1 MGKPTLV
8 TVEAEL
14 RAPGV
19 IVQVGSYDW
28 DRPLEV
34 MEHNTVPSITLLLS
48 PPHEF
53 SEACFSH
60 ERGAGR
66 FADVGEVIFAP
77 ADLYLHA
84 RASGGPIRLVRCFF
98 ERHYLDDTSGQDWRW
113 EDRGLRAC
121 VNIRNTRL
129 KETLARLGQEALD
142 PGLACGKL
150 TEGLGMLM
158 AVELGRHFHAI
169 EENARS
175 PSQKLTSWQMNRI
188 TQYLEN
194 LSNYLPDVTDI
205 AELCGISTR
214 HLRRL
219 FKETT
224 DQTIYQYAR
233 DVWAARAKTMLSD
246 TRVPVKEIASRLGF
260 SDASSFSMAFRR
272 ATGEPPK
279 VFRQQFRKPQ
289 VH

>member
-8 TVEAEL
+8 TVEAEI

-19 IVQVGSYDW
+19 IAQVGSYEW

-34 MEHNTVPSITLLLS
+34 MERNTVPSLTLLLS
-48 PPHEF
+48 PPHSF

-60 ERGAGR
+60 ERGAGT
-66 FADVGEVIFAP
+66 FADVGDVIFAP
-77 ADLYLHA
+77 ADFHLHA

-98 ERHYLDDTSGQDWRW
+98 ERQYLNDLSVLDWRW
-113 EDRGLRAC
+113 DERSLQAC
-121 VNIRNTRL
+121 VNIRNTRI
-129 KETLARLGQEALD
+129 KEMLARAGQEALE
-142 PGLACGKL
+142 PGLACAKL

-169 EENARS
+169 EENTRPS
-175 PSQKLTSWQMNRI
+175 SQKLTSWQMNRI
-188 TQYLEN
+188 TNYLEN

-233 DVWAARAKTMLSD
+233 DAWAARAKTMLSD

-279 VFRQQFRKPQ
+279 AFRQQFRKPRM
-289 VH
+289 H

>member
-1 MGKPTLV
+1 MGRPTFV

-28 DRPLEV
+28 DQPLEV
-34 MEHNTVPSITLLLS
+34 MEQNTVPSISLLLS

-53 SEACFSH
+53 SEACFSVV
-60 ERGAGR
+60 RGGGR
-66 FADVGEVIFAP
+66 FADVGDVIFAP
-77 ADLYLHA
+77 ADLHLHC

-98 ERHYLDDTSGQDWRW
+98 ERNFLNDTSGFGWNW
-113 EDRGLRAC
+113 EARTLEAC
-121 VNIRNTRL
+121 VNIRNARI

-142 PGLACGKL
+142 PGLACAKL
-150 TEGLGMLM
+150 TEGLGMLV
-158 AVELGRHFHAI
+158 AVELGRHFQAI
-169 EENARS
+169 EEHARS
-175 PSQKLTSWQMNRI
+175 PSQKLTPWQMNRI
-188 TQYLEN
+188 TQYLET
-194 LSNYLPDVTDI
+194 LSNYLPEVGDI
-205 AELCGISTR
+205 AELCGISAR

-233 DVWAARAKTMLSD
+233 DVWAAKAKTMLSD
-246 TRVPVKEIASRLGF
+246 TRTPVKEIASRLGF

-279 VFRQQFRKPQ
+279 AFRQQFRKPG

>member
-1 MGKPTLV
+1 VGRPTLI

-28 DRPLEV
+28 DQPLEV
-34 MEHNTVPSITLLLS
+34 MEHNAVPSITLLLS
-48 PPHEF
+48 PPHSY

-60 ERGAGR
+60 QHGAGK
-66 FADVGEVIFAP
+66 FADVGELIFAP
-77 ADLYLHA
+77 AGLHLHA

-98 ERHYLDDTSGQDWRW
+98 ERRHLDETWGLDWRW
-113 EDRGLRAC
+113 EDRALRAC

-129 KETLARLGQEALD
+129 KETLARLGQEALH

-150 TEGLGMLM
+150 TEGLGMLI
-158 AVELGRHFHAI
+158 AVELGRHFQAI
-169 EENARS
+169 EGQARS
-175 PSQKLTSWQMNRI
+175 PAQKLTPWQMNRI
-188 TQYLEN
+188 TQYLEG
-194 LSNYLPDVTDI
+194 LSNSLPEVSDI
-205 AELCGISTR
+205 AELCGISGR

-224 DQTIYQYAR
+224 DQTLYQYSR
-233 DVWAARAKTMLSD
+233 EVWAGRAKRMLTD
-246 TRVPVKEIASRLGF
+246 TRVPIKEIASRLGF

-279 VFRQQFRKPQ
+279 VFRQQFRKPR